1 METNSSVPGSSNN
14 NSPSNLLDLSRLDT
28 EIAVIFQKLKNIAD
42 QKNSAQKEIQNLKT
56 NFDKL
61 AAQHLDGAKKLKVE
75 EERVETENKKIIER
89 RKQLTSLGGTK
100 SAKLMERE
108 VDIAARTL
116 QTMEQK
122 VLQMMEDTEKQKVAE
137 EKARAILEQ
146 KQKDFENTNAE
157 NETLIADLTKRQ
169 EEFKRRREELLST
182 LDEKVKTLYSKI
194 TARYPAGAI
203 AQIVS
208 GSCRVC
214 FTAIRPQIF
223 NQVLSGELHQCPSC
237 SRILIIINE

>member
-1 METNSSVPGSSNN
+1 METNSSLPGSSNN
-14 NSPSNLLDLSRLDT
+14 SPSILLNLSKLDT
-28 EIAVIFQKLKNIAD
+28 EIAIISQRLKNIAE
-42 QKNSAQKEIQNLKT
+42 QKNSTQKELLSLKT

-61 AAQHLDGAKKLKVE
+61 AFQHQDTAKKLKLE
-75 EERVETENKKIIER
+75 EEKVEAENKKIIER

-122 VLQMMEDTEKQKVAE
+122 VLQMMEDTEKQKTAA
-137 EKARAILEQ
+137 EKAGIIFEQ
-146 KQKDFENTNAE
+146 KQHDFEKIKTE
-157 NETLIADLTKRQ
+157 NEILVTDLSKRQ
-169 EEFKRRREELLST
+169 EDFKQRREELLTT
-182 LDEKVKTLYSKI
+182 LDEKVKSLYAKI

-203 AQIVS
+203 AQVVS
-208 GSCRVC
+208 GSCRIC
-214 FTAIRPQIF
+214 FAAIRPQVF

-237 SRILIIINE
+237 SRILIIIND